1 MTRTADEKVVLMRL
15 AETVEQWGWE
25 ADEDFSDIAREIR
38 NLAGLH
44 LPETEQ
50 RAIAA
55 AQIARLM
62 GDTR

>member
-1 MTRTADEKVVLMRL
+1 MILMRL